1 MVDYIVRNHVAPR
14 TKLHVPKD
22 DCPILSKK
30 SMFGDKRKR
39 AWMYFVRQ
47 PSMIGEWMETSHCLN
62 PGLVRHD
69 SRCSTKI
76 HQKVVCWVQGRLTK
90 KQVTT
95 RLGHIWLEEWSSM
108 SKNPQRKAS
117 NWLNEKKNKIGRG
130 KRTTRHLLHFGR

>member
-69 SRCSTKI
+69 SRCSTKNPPEGCI
-76 HQKVVCWVQGRLTK
+76 LGSRQTDEETGHNKTGTYLAGRMVK
-90 KQVTT
+90 HV
-95 RLGHIWLEEWSSM
+95 
-108 SKNPQRKAS
+108 
-117 NWLNEKKNKIGRG
+117 EKPSAQSLK
-130 KRTTRHLLHFGR
+130 LAE